1 MTQSLSR
8 SSLYE
13 ELEEKYSAL
22 STRLVRIEN
31 EIGDIFKR
39 KEMLEELIKEQDK
52 AAIVKQTQYDAVSK
66 ECERMKIAFKALVIE
81 DLIYSHQL

>member
-13 ELEEKYSAL
+13 ELEEKYSTL
-22 STRLVRIEN
+22 STQLVRIEN

-52 AAIVKQTQYDAVSK
+52 VAIVKQTQYDAVSK
-66 ECERMKIAFKALVIE
+66 ECERMETALKALGME
-81 DLIYSHQL
+81 DLIYRHQL